1 MDIRFA
7 PISPQLGT
15 LANDAASASSAR
27 QTPLQNFT
35 VAPTVPGSLVQQ
47 PASTTSPDQVKQALK
62 DINTA
67 MQSLSSNLE
76 FSLDEESDQAIIK
89 VVDSQTGDVIR
100 QIPSKEALEIS
111 KALDKVQGLLVRQQA

>member
-7 PISPQLGT
+7 PTVPQSGSP
-15 LANDAASASSAR
+15 ASDAAAASVR
-27 QTPLQNFT
+27 QAPLQTYT

-47 PASTTSPDQVKQALK
+47 PESTTSPDQVKQAVK
-62 DINTA
+62 DINAA
-67 MQSLSSNLE
+67 MQSMSSNLE
-76 FSLDEESDQAIIK
+76 FSIDEDSEQP
-89 VVDSQTGDVIR
+89 VVRVIDSQTGDLIR